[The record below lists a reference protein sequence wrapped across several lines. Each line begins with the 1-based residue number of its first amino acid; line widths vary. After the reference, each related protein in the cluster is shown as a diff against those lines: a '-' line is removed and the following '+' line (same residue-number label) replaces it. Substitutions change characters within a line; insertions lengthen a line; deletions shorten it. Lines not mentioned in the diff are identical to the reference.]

1 MHSRRKF
8 IGQFATGI
16 AGTLA
21 TGSVLGA
28 NSRIRLG
35 LIGAGDRGMQLV
47 REAVT
52 CPNAEVVAFA
62 DIYTKRLEE
71 AKKTVPAAQTF
82 LDPRYLLD
90 DKSIDAVVIATPQHL
105 HAEHFCASL
114 DAGKHVYQEKTMA
127 FTVEHAKRMRA
138 AYKKDA
144 GKHAVQIGH
153 QACSFG
159 HIADVQ
165 QMLSDPQRMGKI
177 TAIDMHM

>member
-8 IGQFATGI
+8 IGQFASGI

-28 NSRIRLG
+28 NGRIRLG

-71 AKKTVPAAQTF
+71 AKKTVPGAQTF
-82 LDPRYLLD
+82 LDHRYLLD
-90 DKSIDAVVIATPQHL
+90 LVAGHPFVGFGALAAHVVPAAHGLGVQGRGDGL
-105 HAEHFCASL
+105 AAASL
-114 DAGKHVYQEKTMA
+114 VVLSALGLQL
-127 FTVEHAKRMRA
+127 
-138 AYKKDA
+138 
-144 GKHAVQIGH
+144 GGH
-153 QACSFG
+153 RRDLA
-159 HIADVQ
+159 
-165 QMLSDPQRMGKI
+165 R
-177 TAIDMHM
+177 